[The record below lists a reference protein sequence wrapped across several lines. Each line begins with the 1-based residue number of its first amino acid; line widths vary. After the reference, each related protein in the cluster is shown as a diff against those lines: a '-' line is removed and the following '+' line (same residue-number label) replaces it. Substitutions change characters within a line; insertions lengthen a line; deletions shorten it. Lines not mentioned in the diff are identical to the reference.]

1 MSLYELKAKRDA
13 IERNVAYY
21 TEQLNNIPR
30 NEIGMIPDDQRETP
44 FYKENKAGFDK
55 WFSKLQAFN
64 SQLTAK
70 QKRALRDIAREEKCK
85 TV

>member
-1 MSLYELKAKRDA
+1 MSLHELKAKRDA
-13 IERNVAYY
+13 IEKNVAYY

-30 NEIGMIPDDQRETP
+30 NELGMIPDTHKETA
-44 FYKENKAGFDK
+44 FYKENKAGFDE

-64 SQLTAK
+64 SQLTTK
-70 QKRALRDIAREEKCK
+70 QKRALRDLAREEKRK